1 MCPKDRA
8 QMSLPFLGSY
18 IWARNQAFDAW
29 THARSRRQCLDPL
42 MECTPQAVR
51 RNPQHL
57 LRSSSGPSMRWYRLL
72 RRNCRHRRLSC
83 CCAAR
88 AVQAHTELRLAVV
101 SAWAAQGGPGSL
113 TPSDCLTSQQLQH
126 CPSWLHDP
134 AARRAWLPRPRAS
147 LTPRRRRHRRGTWH
161 PKVTMQCACHPAAC
175 CAQWRGC
182 DPRSP
187 CMCIGIRDWGTHQSN

>member
-8 QMSLPFLGSY
+8 QMFLPFLESY

-51 RNPQHL
+51 RSPQHL

-72 RRNCRHRRLSC
+72 RKNCTHMRLSC

-88 AVQAHTELRLAVV
+88 AVQAHTKLRLAVM
-101 SAWAAQGGPGSL
+101 SAWAALCGPGLRPSL
-113 TPSDCLTSQQLQH
+113 QLPDLTAAAAL
-126 CPSWLHDP
+126 PVR
-134 AARRAWLPRPRAS
+134 AARPSSTACIAAAAARAVHSSSSSSSSWYLAS
-147 LTPRRRRHRRGTWH
+147 
-161 PKVTMQCACHPAAC
+161 QCNK
-175 CAQWRGC
+175 
-182 DPRSP
+182 S
-187 CMCIGIRDWGTHQSN
+187 